1 MYKCNFQNIKKNYD
15 ILPDDQYVVK
25 YHQEKYLYNCYIIIE
40 YIIIYGEYK
49 NILIPFYSDNKI
61 AKMQNYENRA
71 EADAHV
77 ARVLPNYP
85 DAFVIDN
92 PSPYV
97 MDYTT
102 VDVVAKTLTYD
113 SVGYDSDT
121 VMNDWKASMQ
131 ETDDGMPRY
140 MEDLITANSD
150 FTIPE
155 KMKTRY
161 DEKIALRAT
170 KP

>member
-1 MYKCNFQNIKKNYD
+1 MT
-15 ILPDDQYVVK
+15 
-25 YHQEKYLYNCYIIIE
+25 YLVIVDTT
-40 YIIIYGEYK
+40 
-49 NILIPFYSDNKI
+49 SDNKI

-102 VDVVAKTLTYD
+102 VDVAAQTITYD
-113 SVGYDSDT
+113 SSAYDAQK
-121 VMNDWKASMQ
+121 VK
-131 ETDDGMPRY
+131 DDAQGEINRL
-140 MEDLITANSD
+140 EGTITARRIREVLVSD
-150 FTIPE
+150 EGKAWIADIE
-155 KMKTRY
+155 
-161 DEKIALRAT
+161 EKIKVERA
-170 KP
+170 KL

>member
-1 MYKCNFQNIKKNYD
+1 MTY
-15 ILPDDQYVVK
+15 LVVVDTT
-25 YHQEKYLYNCYIIIE
+25 
-40 YIIIYGEYK
+40 
-49 NILIPFYSDNKI
+49 SDNKI

-85 DAFVIDN
+85 DAFIVDN

-113 SVGYDSDT
+113 SSSYSTDKA
-121 VMNDWKASMQ
+121 MNDWKTSIQ
-131 ETDDGMPRY
+131 GTDSGMPRY
-140 MEDLITANSD
+140 MEDLITSNASLV
-150 FTIPE
+150 IPAE
-155 KMKTRY
+155 MKKRY
-161 DEKIALRAT
+161 DDKIKVRGER
-170 KP
+170 P